1 MMVVVEVSSIN
12 TRRAGSNPALTS
24 NIGAREPILR
34 ALAPPLAG
42 FFEAAAMATEE
53 PPYAPR
59 LPVIRR
65 LRIAA
70 TIPLNVKSGCSA
82 TRSKQPSN
90 AFRVERCC
98 RRLALMQSY
107 QSPRRLSLPFPT
119 VRERPHPRLH
129 RQRAAFMIPRR
140 RSTSKSFIAPTSQTG
155 GSPRRALGSG
165 PSKLRERPPPH
176 LRDPHAGDFHRA
188 STCDHALGPC
198 SRRPGADEINQE
210 IDREPVREHDRL
222 LAAAVGGCGEQFERA
237 AALGLRAAPA
247 A

>member
-107 QSPRRLSLPFPT
+107 QSPRTLSLPFPHRT
-119 VRERPHPRLH
+119 RASASKAPSAAGRLH
-129 RQRAAFMIPRR
+129 DP
-140 RSTSKSFIAPTSQTG
+140 P
-155 GSPRRALGSG
+155 
-165 PSKLRERPPPH
+165 PSKHVEVV
-176 LRDPHAGDFHRA
+176 HR
-188 STCDHALGPC
+188 SH
-198 SRRPGADEINQE
+198 
-210 IDREPVREHDRL
+210 
-222 LAAAVGGCGEQFERA
+222 
-237 AALGLRAAPA
+237 
-247 A
+247 